1 MSPGSKIL
9 QGIKAWRHS
18 EELAETIRKKN
29 KSEWNAS
36 QCGWSKNHFAFPEEM
51 EKKFYLQ
58 PFVCGKHMK
67 YMS

>member
-1 MSPGSKIL
+1 MFPGSKIL

-18 EELAETIRKKN
+18 EELAETIRKRINQNEKFLN
-29 KSEWNAS
+29 VDEVRTTLL
-36 QCGWSKNHFAFPEEM
+36 FTEEM
-51 EKKFYLQ
+51 EDKFYLQ